1 VFRVAVGFGAVVA
14 VLLAGPTGAQ
24 PLRSRIVNEQIYL
37 AMTVKGC
44 PCKGKLAGT
53 FSASGVVTDRGAVRG
68 TFKSQPTL
76 AKPTLTGTT
85 RLSGAEGTITIA
97 YTGRLIPTSLPHP
110 DGSVDYGMGMGTWTV
125 RAATG
130 RYGQLRPG
138 SGRFYATIARRVV
151 HASYLPA

>member
-1 VFRVAVGFGAVVA
+1 MIRVTLGVAVVA
-14 VLLAGPTGAQ
+14 AVALTGSVQARPTQ
-24 PLRSRIVNEQIYL
+24 PQIVNQTFYL

-53 FSASGVVTDRGAVRG
+53 FSSAGTVTDRGSVKG
-68 TFKSQPTL
+68 GFKSQPTL
-76 AKPTLTGTT
+76 AKPTLNGTT
-85 RLSGAEGTITIA
+85 TLTGALGAITIA

-110 DGSVDYGMGMGTWTV
+110 DGGADYGIGMGTWSV

-130 RYGQLRPG
+130 MYAQLRTA
-138 SGRFYATIARRVV
+138 SGKFYATLAKNVV